1 MGTVL
6 NKHNAFVVRPQHMP
20 RQNAHTAIN
29 AGSMDMSR
37 ASATLVSTT
46 IQTQTQ
52 KKAQIKRM
60 HQSPTRL
67 VLKTTDARLQE
78 KTHQK
83 NKTKNLQLWE
93 RKLIA
98 YPQLEQHKRTP

>member
-1 MGTVL
+1 
-6 NKHNAFVVRPQHMP
+6 MP

-46 IQTQTQ
+46 IQTRTQ
-52 KKAQIKRM
+52 KKAQIKRI

-67 VLKTTDARLQE
+67 V
-78 KTHQK
+78 
-83 NKTKNLQLWE
+83 
-93 RKLIA
+93 
-98 YPQLEQHKRTP
+98 

>member
-1 MGTVL
+1 
-6 NKHNAFVVRPQHMP
+6 MP

-52 KKAQIKRM
+52 KKAQIKRI

-67 VLKTTDARLQE
+67 VSKLRMHICKKKRTKQ
-78 KTHQK
+78 
-83 NKTKNLQLWE
+83 NKTKNLRLWE

-98 YPQLEQHKRTP
+98 RPQLEQHKRTP